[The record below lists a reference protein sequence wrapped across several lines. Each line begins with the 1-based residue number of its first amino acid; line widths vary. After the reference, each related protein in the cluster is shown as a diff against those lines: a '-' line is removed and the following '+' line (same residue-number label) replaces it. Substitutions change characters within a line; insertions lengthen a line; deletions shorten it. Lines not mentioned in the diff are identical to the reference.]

1 MNEDTLF
8 LVLTV
13 ARQIDG
19 EYIFIKTEKAYREAS
34 MANDLMQRLKLNY
47 TKDGK
52 AIAVNLM
59 TPHGEVP
66 CHCEIGVFEVKI
78 EK

>member
-1 MNEDTLF
+1 MDENIF

-19 EYIFIKTEKAYREAS
+19 EYIFIKTERGFKTQEKADE
-34 MANDLMQRLKLNY
+34 LMQTLKSQY
-47 TKDGK
+47 TTSDGK
-52 AIAVNLM
+52 AAPVTLM

-78 EK
+78 EG